1 MVATFGGRLRR
12 LREEK
17 ELKQT
22 ELAKLL
28 NLESSS
34 TISQY
39 ENEALNRIPDAHI
52 LKRLAEIFSVSTDYL
67 LGRTDDP
74 TPPSDEHL
82 TPEEY
87 DRRVVAALSRSDGYG
102 EPLTKEEIDDILKY
116 IRWTREKHR
125 MEKEKKSDS

>member
-1 MVATFGGRLRR
+1 MLGNRLRDLR
-12 LREEK
+12 LSSNMTQA
-17 ELKQT
+17 ELGRVIGVGKT
-22 ELAKLL
+22 
-28 NLESSS
+28 

-39 ENEALNRIPDAHI
+39 ETGTRKPDAET
-52 LKRLAEIFSVSTDYL
+52 LDKLAGFFAISVDYL

-102 EPLTKEEIDDILKY
+102 EPLTPEEIEDILKY

-125 MEKEKKSDS
+125 LEKQKKEDS